1 MDRPITRRDFLN
13 GVAVGVGGAAL
24 APWMSACGGGPG
36 AAKPTTGLPAPYPPA
51 LTGMRGSHA
60 GSFEVAHSLRDGAFW
75 SSAGEPQKKDD
86 TYDLVV
92 VGGGI
97 SGLAS
102 AYFFRKKVGPNA
114 RILVLDNH
122 DDFGGH
128 AKRNEFQVRGRLLIG
143 YGGTQSIESPGLYSA
158 VARGLL
164 TDLAVDTARFFKA
177 YDQELY
183 KSLKLG
189 TGVFFDKETFGADHL
204 AVGTGELPWAQ
215 VLKDAPLSDRVKRD
229 IARLHEKPLDYMP
242 GVPPAIRKT
251 RLAKMSYRD
260 FLVKVARV
268 DPGVV
273 PFFQTSTHDLYGVG
287 VEAVPALD
295 CWGIGL
301 PGFDGLKLDT
311 GGGGGI
317 GVTPM
322 LAMNEEPY
330 IFHFPDGNASIAR
343 LLIRSLV
350 PASLAGHTMDDVVTA
365 RLDYGKLDDAASP
378 VRIRLNSTVVRARHV
393 GDPASAKEVEVVY
406 AQGPSLCSVR
416 ARACVLACW
425 NGVIPY
431 MCPELPEP
439 QREALAYGVKVPLVY
454 TNVAIRDWTAF
465 TKAKMS
471 EVSAP
476 GSFHSSVMLDFP
488 VSLGEYKFSSSPE
501 EPMVLHLLRTPCSP
515 GLPPRQQHRA
525 GRAELLSMSFETFER
540 NTRDEL
546 ARMLSGGGFD
556 PARDIEGI
564 TVNRWPHGYAY
575 EYSSLWDP
583 DWKEDEKPCVIGR
596 RRFGRF
602 VIANSDA
609 GAYAYTNGAIDQADR
624 AIGELAIS

>member
-1 MDRPITRRDFLN
+1 MDRSITRRDFLN
-13 GVAVGVGGAAL
+13 GVAIGVGGAAL
-24 APWMSACGGGPG
+24 APWMPGCGVGPD
-36 AAKPTTGLPAPYPPA
+36 ASSPSSGLPAAYPPA

-60 GSFEVAHSLRDGAFW
+60 GSFEAAHTLRDGAFW
-75 SSAGEPQKKDD
+75 ATAGEPRRTDD
-86 TYDLVV
+86 IYDLVV

-97 SGLAS
+97 SGLAA
-102 AYFFRKKVGPNA
+102 AYFFRKRMGPRA

-143 YGGTQSIESPGLYSA
+143 YGGTQSIESPGLYSP

-164 TDLAVDTARFFKA
+164 TELAIDTGRFFKV

-189 TGVFFDKETFGADHL
+189 SGVFFDKETFGADHL
-204 AVGTGELPWAQ
+204 AAGTGELPWAEA
-215 VLKDAPLSDRVKRD
+215 LKGAPLSDRVRRD
-229 IARLHEKPLDYMP
+229 IVRLHETPRDYMP
-242 GVPPAIRKT
+242 GVSSTAKRA
-251 RLAKMSYRD
+251 RLAKMSYAD
-260 FLVKVARV
+260 FLLKVARV
-268 DPGVV
+268 DPGVL
-273 PFFQTSTHDLYGVG
+273 PFLQTGTHDLYGVG
-287 VEAVPALD
+287 IEAVPALD

-301 PGFDGLKLDT
+301 PGFEGLKLDAA
-311 GGGGGI
+311 GGGGI

-343 LLIRSLV
+343 LLVRALV
-350 PASLAGHTMDDVVTA
+350 PAALPGHTMEDVVTA
-365 RLDYGKLDDAASP
+365 RLDYGRLDEAASP
-378 VRIRLNSTVVRARHV
+378 VRIRLNSTVMRARHV
-393 GDPASAKEVEVVY
+393 GDPAAAKEVEVVY
-406 AQGPSLCSVR
+406 AEAKGLSAVR
-416 ARACVLACW
+416 GRACVLACW

-431 MCPELPEP
+431 LCPELPEP

-454 TNVAIRDWTAF
+454 TNVAIRDWTSF
-465 TKAKMS
+465 AKLRVS

-476 GSFHSSVMLDFP
+476 GGFHSSVVLDFP
-488 VSLGEYKFSSSPE
+488 VSLGEYRCPRTPE

-525 GRAELLSMSFETFER
+525 GRIELQMMAFETFER

-546 ARMLSGGGFD
+546 GRMLSGGGFD
-556 PARDIEGI
+556 PARDIEAI

-583 DWKEDEKPCVIGR
+583 DWREEEKPCVIGR
-596 RRFGRF
+596 RLFGRIA
-602 VIANSDA
+602 IANSDA
-609 GAYAYTNGAIDQADR
+609 GAYAYTNGAIDQAHR
-624 AIGELAIS
+624 AVGELLVS